1 MFLNNALAPRGRLM
15 SGKVAQKQTKN
26 GHEAL
31 YSAYISHPDTAYL
44 YLFQKV
50 GERNQVFQ
58 KKPGFSLT
66 QTANLP
72 K

>member
-50 GERNQVFQ
+50 GERNQVFSE
-58 KKPGFSLT
+58 KLKFRSTDT
-66 QTANLP
+66 Q
-72 K
+72 